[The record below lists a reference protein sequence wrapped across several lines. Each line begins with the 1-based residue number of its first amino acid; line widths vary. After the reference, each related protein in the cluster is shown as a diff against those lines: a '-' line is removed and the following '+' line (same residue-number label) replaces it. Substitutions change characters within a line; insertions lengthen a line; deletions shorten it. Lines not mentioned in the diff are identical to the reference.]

1 LPALLRLLEQ
11 WDALTEYF
19 FKHIP
24 NHEKRLM
31 ALGKYSQVVSLLKDP
46 TIMAE
51 IHFVISVAQVFT
63 DFSKTFQKEE
73 PLIHL
78 LYDELTTLAKVLMNR
93 FIKPELMA
101 VEENFKEETL
111 DNPNN
116 FVSREKMVLG
126 DKVNSH
132 IQKLKEG
139 PKQAFI
145 SSARNHYVAAVRHL
159 FQKSLSFHKKS
170 VVSHLHFLQLSELNG
185 SGSCDNVASVAKV
198 LPIDRRLDTL
208 ADEWKM
214 LQQSCSSS
222 SNAQASVSSPKRI
235 DEEWNTVVSEKNAI
249 GSLKYPTLASVVKAS
264 LILAHGSADVERR
277 FSRSRRILTQDR
289 ARMSERTLNGRLNV
303 IDGIARYNNK
313 AELVPITK
321 RLLTLARNAWNSY
334 ERYLEEERKKKEEE
348 KQREKDEAD
357 CVEAERK
364 KSECL
369 KSKKERIAQ
378 LENQLGEKKQEAKSK
393 GQIVDTLLKEANDRL
408 VSAVKEGNLQKI
420 ELAQSMLATAMNKH
434 KEEREIAENVEK
446 IQNNVEKRKSSMIS
460 DFFVKKSKQ

>member
-1 LPALLRLLEQ
+1 
-11 WDALTEYF
+11 
-19 FKHIP
+19 
-24 NHEKRLM
+24 
-31 ALGKYSQVVSLLKDP
+31 
-46 TIMAE
+46 
-51 IHFVISVAQVFT
+51 
-63 DFSKTFQKEE
+63 
-73 PLIHL
+73 
-78 LYDELTTLAKVLMNR
+78 
-93 FIKPELMA
+93 
-101 VEENFKEETL
+101 
-111 DNPNN
+111 
-116 FVSREKMVLG
+116 
-126 DKVNSH
+126 
-132 IQKLKEG
+132 
-139 PKQAFI
+139 
-145 SSARNHYVAAVRHL
+145 
-159 FQKSLSFHKKS
+159 
-170 VVSHLHFLQLSELNG
+170 
-185 SGSCDNVASVAKV
+185 
-198 LPIDRRLDTL
+198 
-208 ADEWKM
+208 M

-357 CVEAERK
+357 HVEAERK

-420 ELAQSMLATAMNKH
+420 KLAQSMLATAMNKH